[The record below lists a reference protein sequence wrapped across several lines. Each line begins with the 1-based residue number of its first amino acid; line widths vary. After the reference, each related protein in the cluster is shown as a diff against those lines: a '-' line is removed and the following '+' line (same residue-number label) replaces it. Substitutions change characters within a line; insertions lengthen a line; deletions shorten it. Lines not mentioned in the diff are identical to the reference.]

1 MKNNKLWLIIALLI
15 ILCIGIGIYF
25 FLKNSNSNNSN
36 YQASKISNNNSI
48 TNNNSISDNNN
59 NDNINN
65 NSILNNN
72 ENNASNNNIE
82 NTNSETNSE
91 TNSTQNSTDEAQKK
105 EEAIASFTTK
115 IYNKESERQNNVSI
129 TCSTLNNTI
138 VENGN
143 TFSFCKI
150 VGPATSAKGYQKADI
165 FDNDGNKKKGLGGG
179 NCQVSTTLYNA
190 VLKVPSLQVTER
202 HEHSNKVPYI
212 QQGKD
217 AAVAYGSYDLKFKNN
232 TGFDIKI
239 SASSTKNNVSI
250 SIYKIIPN
258 Q

>member
-25 FLKNSNSNNSN
+25 FLKNSNSNKSN
-36 YQASKISNNNSI
+36 YQASKISTNNSI
-48 TNNNSISDNNN
+48 TNNNSISNNN

-65 NSILNNN
+65 NNMLNND
-72 ENNASNNNIE
+72 ENNTSNNIIE
-82 NTNSETNSE
+82 NTNSETNSM
-91 TNSTQNSTDEAQKK
+91 QNSADEAQKK

-138 VENGN
+138 VENGS
-143 TFSFCKI
+143 TFSFCNT

-250 SIYKIIPN
+250 SIYKIVPN

>member
-1 MKNNKLWLIIALLI
+1 MKNNKLWLIISLLI

-82 NTNSETNSE
+82 NTNSE

-165 FDNDGNKKKGLGGG
+165 FDNNGNKKKGLGGG

>member
-65 NSILNNN
+65 TSILNNN

-138 VENGN
+138 VKNGS
-143 TFSFCKI
+143 TFSFCNT

-250 SIYKIIPN
+250 SIYKIVPN

>member
-179 NCQVSTTLYNA
+179 NCQLSTTLYNA

>member
-72 ENNASNNNIE
+72 ENNVSNNNIE

>member
-65 NSILNNN
+65 TSILNNN

-165 FDNDGNKKKGLGGG
+165 FDNNGNKKKGLGGG

>member
-25 FLKNSNSNNSN
+25 FLKNSNSNKSN
-36 YQASKISNNNSI
+36 YKASKISTNNSI
-48 TNNNSISDNNN
+48 TNNNSISNNN

-65 NSILNNN
+65 NNMLNND
-72 ENNASNNNIE
+72 ENNTSNNIIE
-82 NTNSETNSE
+82 NTNSETNSM
-91 TNSTQNSTDEAQKK
+91 QNSADEAQKK

>member
-115 IYNKESERQNNVSI
+115 IYNKEYERQNNVSI

>member
-1 MKNNKLWLIIALLI
+1 MKN
-15 ILCIGIGIYF
+15 
-25 FLKNSNSNNSN
+25 LKV
-36 YQASKISNNNSI
+36 
-48 TNNNSISDNNN
+48 
-59 NDNINN
+59 
-65 NSILNNN
+65 
-72 ENNASNNNIE
+72 IE

-150 VGPATSAKGYQKADI
+150 GPATSAKGYQKADI

-217 AAVAYGSYDLKFKNN
+217 AAVAYGSYDFKFVNN
-232 TGFDIKI
+232 TGSKIKI
-239 SASSTKNNVSI
+239 TASCDNNYVYI
-250 SIYKIIPN
+250 KIFKLS
-258 Q
+258 

>member
-1 MKNNKLWLIIALLI
+1 MKNNKLWIIIAFLVI
-15 ILCIGIGIYF
+15 FCIGIGVYF
-25 FLKNSNSNNSN
+25 FFKNSNSEKSN
-36 YQASKISNNNSI
+36 YQASKTSTNNTINSNNSNS
-48 TNNNSISDNNN
+48 NSNM
-59 NDNINN
+59 
-65 NSILNNN
+65 LNNN
-72 ENNASNNNIE
+72 ENNTSNNID
-82 NTNSETNSE
+82 NTNLETN
-91 TNSTQNSTDEAQKK
+91 TIQNSTDEVQKK
-105 EEAIASFTTK
+105 EETIASFSTK

-138 VENGN
+138 VKNGD
-143 TFSFCKI
+143 TFSFCNT

-165 FDNDGNKKKGLGGG
+165 FDKDGNKKKGLGGG

-212 QQGKD
+212 KQGKD

-239 SASSTKNNVSI
+239 YASCTKDNVSI
-250 SIYKIIPN
+250 SILK
-258 Q
+258 

>member
-25 FLKNSNSNNSN
+25 FLKNSNSNKSN
-36 YQASKISNNNSI
+36 YQASKISTNNSI
-48 TNNNSISDNNN
+48 TNNNSISNNNNDN

-65 NSILNNN
+65 NNMLNND
-72 ENNASNNNIE
+72 ENNTSNNIIE
-82 NTNSETNSE
+82 NTNSETNSM
-91 TNSTQNSTDEAQKK
+91 QNSADEAQKK

-138 VENGN
+138 VKNGS
-143 TFSFCKI
+143 TFSFCNT

-165 FDNDGNKKKGLGGG
+165 FDSDGNKKKGLGGG

-250 SIYKIIPN
+250 SIYKIVPN